1 MTKSRILLLALLTAL
16 TAMAVLTG
24 CRSAHTTSAILYIEQ
39 EQYQKAIDVIDEG
52 LQFNPDDPEGF
63 YYQGEAYSRMAQQS
77 IDENEYLDAK
87 HAFERAYAK
96 YTRAREMA
104 AEDSEIPEMVD
115 ESLDINYRNTLR
127 DGQQMWQEQHYEEAE
142 GFFRLAYA
150 ALPDS
155 LDSIKNIASMKI
167 QQAEVSPPDSASM
180 LRSEALELL
189 NTVLE
194 DRPKAYRLRADK
206 AYVLTQLDRTDE
218 AQAIYDEL
226 LREHGDDPTLLLDVV
241 GLYSKQQ
248 RYDEAGDLF
257 LEVADIYLNDTDPT
271 NDSQLKGLYSEA
283 GYNYTLAQ
291 NFPDALRAYGL
302 ASEQDVNDTQI
313 MLQRA
318 QLHLQYGQEL
328 MSRAADLSA
337 EDPERASELEAEA
350 RQTLQRG
357 VDVGNALVAL
367 APNNADAFYF
377 LANTQALLGDEAA
390 YNENMKTYNELQG
403 NQ

>member
-16 TAMAVLTG
+16 AAMAVLTG

-77 IDENEYLDAK
+77 IDENEYLEAK
-87 HAFERAYAK
+87 QAFERAYSK
-96 YTRAREMA
+96 YNQAREMA
-104 AEDSEIPEMVD
+104 SEDSEIPEMVD

-127 DGQQMWQEQHYEEAE
+127 DGQQLWQEQHYEEAE

-189 NTVLE
+189 NTVLA
-194 DRPKAYRLRADK
+194 DRPRAYRLRADK

-218 AQAIYDEL
+218 AQTIYDQL

-241 GLYSKQQ
+241 GLYSKQE

-257 LEVADIYLNDTDPT
+257 IEVADIYLNDTDPT

-328 MSRAADLSA
+328 MSRAAELSA